1 MQEVA
6 AAEPAV
12 VDAYQAA
19 EEVMTPQVEYSYL
32 PYAQNYE
39 YYGAASPAQQVVAVQ
54 TAQPAQPVVSSVPV
68 AVQPA
73 QPVVSSV
80 PVAVQ
85 PAQPVVQAA
94 VVQPVSVDG
103 SQYHSQ
109 DDLGKGPN
117 QKKLPV
123 KRQYKYFKCTYLIIL
138 SDLTLCKRSIFLWI
152 QQRKFYQTRSED
164 RRWRGER
171 SLPVRRL

>member
-54 TAQPAQPVVSSVPV
+54 SAQPAQPVVSSVPV

-73 QPVVSSV
+73 QPVV
-80 PVAVQ
+80 Q
-85 PAQPVVQAA
+85 TA

-152 QQRKFYQTRSED
+152 QQRKFHQTRSED

>member
-73 QPVVSSV
+73 QPVVS
-80 PVAVQ
+80 A
-85 PAQPVVQAA
+85 APVVQTA

>member
-54 TAQPAQPVVSSVPV
+54 SAQPAQPVVSSVPV

-73 QPVVSSV
+73 QPVVS
-80 PVAVQ
+80 A
-85 PAQPVVQAA
+85 APVVQTA

-123 KRQYKYFKCTYLIIL
+123 KRQYKYFKCTYLIIF

>member
-73 QPVVSSV
+73 QPVV
-80 PVAVQ
+80 Q
-85 PAQPVVQAA
+85 TA

-109 DDLGKGPN
+109 DDLGKRPN

-123 KRQYKYFKCTYLIIL
+123 KRQ
-138 SDLTLCKRSIFLWI
+138 
-152 QQRKFYQTRSED
+152 
-164 RRWRGER
+164 
-171 SLPVRRL
+171 

>member
-39 YYGAASPAQQVVAVQ
+39 YYGAASPVQQVVAVQ
-54 TAQPAQPVVSSVPV
+54 PDQPVVSSVPV

-73 QPVVSSV
+73 QPVVS
-80 PVAVQ
+80 A
-85 PAQPVVQAA
+85 APVVQTA

-123 KRQYKYFKCTYLIIL
+123 KRQ
-138 SDLTLCKRSIFLWI
+138 
-152 QQRKFYQTRSED
+152 
-164 RRWRGER
+164 
-171 SLPVRRL
+171 

>member
-39 YYGAASPAQQVVAVQ
+39 YYGAASPTQQVVAVQ
-54 TAQPAQPVVSSVPV
+54 SAQPVQPVVSSVPV

-85 PAQPVVQAA
+85 PAQPVVSAAPVVQTA

-123 KRQYKYFKCTYLIIL
+123 KRQ
-138 SDLTLCKRSIFLWI
+138 
-152 QQRKFYQTRSED
+152 
-164 RRWRGER
+164 
-171 SLPVRRL
+171 